1 MIPPTITTPNGIRLV
16 DAAPKDN
23 ASGNAPN
30 AMARLV
36 MTGRIFRLYGP
47 PPKVQLSDDVLR
59 QNEEAT
65 TRKNSFNHQIFLR
78 NFIQKYQHYWIFFLY
93 PMFLLNWLL
102 IRDFKD
108 FYSSKRYIKKII
120 NIPVKEYYTLWFFK
134 FFFIT
139 YTLLI
144 PIFIFDIEVSQAL
157 IGFLIQMICG
167 SLLGMVI
174 LLTPHVNTQNSFPIP
189 NEKEELTSTWLRHQ
203 FITTNDINGDNFF
216 SKYNLSE
223 ENKIVSLIL
232 GGPNRYYDFNEI
244 DLGNIFLSIKDIF
257 LDKGFKLILIRS
269 RRTPENIIDF
279 AKKFFL
285 NSAVII
291 DFVSKEFYLSA
302 LKISKTIIVTCDS
315 TSMISECA
323 ITQKPIFVA
332 KMKAKR
338 RNKRFEYF
346 LNSFKE
352 KGIIR
357 FLGES
362 TDYWKYPALDETN
375 RIATIIKE
383 RLN

>member
-1 MIPPTITTPNGIRLV
+1 MRYFKALLLTEGAHGMVSQVEGLAKALKLDFNHCFVNLKRPWRYFPINLVPISKSVIDGKIPEQIENQILISCGKNSIISSLFLKRNNKNLF
-16 DAAPKDN
+16 N
-23 ASGNAPN
+23 IHIQN
-30 AMARLV
+30 
-36 MTGRIFRLYGP
+36 
-47 PPKVQLSDDVLR
+47 PKV
-59 QNEEAT
+59 
-65 TRKNSFNHQIFLR
+65 
-78 NFIQKYQHYWIFFLY
+78 NFSNFD
-93 PMFLLNWLL
+93 L
-102 IRDFKD
+102 IVAPEHD
-108 FYSSKRYIKKII
+108 KII
-120 NIPVKEYYTLWFFK
+120 GSNVLSTFGALHY
-134 FFFIT
+134 IT
-139 YTLLI
+139 KQ
-144 PIFIFDIEVSQAL
+144 EVES
-157 IGFLIQMICG
+157 
-167 SLLGMVI
+167 S
-174 LLTPHVNTQNSFPIP
+174 N
-189 NEKEELTSTWLRHQ
+189 
-203 FITTNDINGDNFF
+203 NFF

-357 FLGES
+357 FLGEN
-362 TDYWKYPALDETN
+362 TDDWKYPALDETN

>member
-1 MIPPTITTPNGIRLV
+1 MRYFKALLLTEGAHGMVSQVEGLAKALKLDFNHCFVNLKRPWRYFPINLVPISKSVIDGKIPEQIENQILISCG
-16 DAAPKDN
+16 
-23 ASGNAPN
+23 
-30 AMARLV
+30 
-36 MTGRIFRLYGP
+36 
-47 PPKVQLSDDVLR
+47 
-59 QNEEAT
+59 
-65 TRKNSFNHQIFLR
+65 KNSIISSLFLKRNNKNLFNIHIQNPKINFSNFDLIVAPEHDQIIGSNVLNTFGAL
-78 NFIQKYQHYWIFFLY
+78 HYIT
-93 PMFLLNWLL
+93 
-102 IRDFKD
+102 KQEVE
-108 FYSSKRYIKKII
+108 SS
-120 NIPVKEYYTLWFFK
+120 N
-134 FFFIT
+134 
-139 YTLLI
+139 
-144 PIFIFDIEVSQAL
+144 
-157 IGFLIQMICG
+157 
-167 SLLGMVI
+167 
-174 LLTPHVNTQNSFPIP
+174 
-189 NEKEELTSTWLRHQ
+189 
-203 FITTNDINGDNFF
+203 NFF
-216 SKYNLSE
+216 SKYYLSE

>member
-1 MIPPTITTPNGIRLV
+1 MRYFKALLLTEGAHGMVSQVEGLAKALKLDFNHCFVNLKRPWRYFPINLV
-16 DAAPKDN
+16 PISRSVIDGKFPEQIENQILISCGKN
-23 ASGNAPN
+23 SIISSLFLKRNN
-30 AMARLV
+30 KNLFN
-36 MTGRIFRLYGP
+36 IHIQN
-47 PPKVQLSDDVLR
+47 PKVNFSNFDLIVAPEHDQIIGSNVLSTFGAL
-59 QNEEAT
+59 
-65 TRKNSFNHQIFLR
+65 
-78 NFIQKYQHYWIFFLY
+78 HYIT
-93 PMFLLNWLL
+93 
-102 IRDFKD
+102 KQEVE
-108 FYSSKRYIKKII
+108 SS
-120 NIPVKEYYTLWFFK
+120 N
-134 FFFIT
+134 
-139 YTLLI
+139 
-144 PIFIFDIEVSQAL
+144 
-157 IGFLIQMICG
+157 
-167 SLLGMVI
+167 
-174 LLTPHVNTQNSFPIP
+174 
-189 NEKEELTSTWLRHQ
+189 
-203 FITTNDINGDNFF
+203 NFF

-244 DLGNIFLSIKDIF
+244 DLGNIFLSIKDFF

>member
-1 MIPPTITTPNGIRLV
+1 MRYFKALLLTEGAHGMVSQVEGLAKALKLDFNHCFVNLKRPWRYFPINLVPISKFVIDGKIPDQIENQLLISCGKNSIISSLFLKRNNKNLF
-16 DAAPKDN
+16 N
-23 ASGNAPN
+23 IHIQN
-30 AMARLV
+30 
-36 MTGRIFRLYGP
+36 
-47 PPKVQLSDDVLR
+47 PKVNFSNFDLIVAPEHDKITGSNVLSTFGAL
-59 QNEEAT
+59 
-65 TRKNSFNHQIFLR
+65 
-78 NFIQKYQHYWIFFLY
+78 HYIT
-93 PMFLLNWLL
+93 
-102 IRDFKD
+102 KQEVE
-108 FYSSKRYIKKII
+108 SS
-120 NIPVKEYYTLWFFK
+120 N
-134 FFFIT
+134 
-139 YTLLI
+139 
-144 PIFIFDIEVSQAL
+144 
-157 IGFLIQMICG
+157 
-167 SLLGMVI
+167 
-174 LLTPHVNTQNSFPIP
+174 
-189 NEKEELTSTWLRHQ
+189 
-203 FITTNDINGDNFF
+203 NFF

-332 KMKAKR
+332 KMKAKG

>member
-1 MIPPTITTPNGIRLV
+1 MRYFKALLLTEGAHGMVSQVEGLAKALKLDFNHCFVNLKRPWRYFPINVVPISKFVIDGKIPDQIENQLLISCGKNSIISSLFLKRNNKNLF
-16 DAAPKDN
+16 N
-23 ASGNAPN
+23 IHIQN
-30 AMARLV
+30 
-36 MTGRIFRLYGP
+36 
-47 PPKVQLSDDVLR
+47 PKVNFSNFDLIVAPEHDKITGSNVLSTFGAL
-59 QNEEAT
+59 
-65 TRKNSFNHQIFLR
+65 
-78 NFIQKYQHYWIFFLY
+78 HYIT
-93 PMFLLNWLL
+93 
-102 IRDFKD
+102 KQEVE
-108 FYSSKRYIKKII
+108 SS
-120 NIPVKEYYTLWFFK
+120 N
-134 FFFIT
+134 
-139 YTLLI
+139 
-144 PIFIFDIEVSQAL
+144 
-157 IGFLIQMICG
+157 
-167 SLLGMVI
+167 
-174 LLTPHVNTQNSFPIP
+174 
-189 NEKEELTSTWLRHQ
+189 
-203 FITTNDINGDNFF
+203 NFF

-332 KMKAKR
+332 KMKAKG
-338 RNKRFEYF
+338 RNKRSEYF

-362 TDYWKYPALDETN
+362 TDYWKYPVLDETN
-375 RIATIIKE
+375 RIATVIKE

>member
-1 MIPPTITTPNGIRLV
+1 MRYFKALLLTEGAHGMVSQVEGLAKALKLDFNHCFVNLKRPWRYFPINLVPISRSVIDGKIPEQIENQILISCGKNSIISSLFLKRNNKNLF
-16 DAAPKDN
+16 N
-23 ASGNAPN
+23 IHIQN
-30 AMARLV
+30 
-36 MTGRIFRLYGP
+36 
-47 PPKVQLSDDVLR
+47 PKVNFSNFDLIVAPEHDQIIGSNVLSTFGAL
-59 QNEEAT
+59 
-65 TRKNSFNHQIFLR
+65 
-78 NFIQKYQHYWIFFLY
+78 HYIT
-93 PMFLLNWLL
+93 
-102 IRDFKD
+102 KQEVE
-108 FYSSKRYIKKII
+108 SS
-120 NIPVKEYYTLWFFK
+120 N
-134 FFFIT
+134 
-139 YTLLI
+139 
-144 PIFIFDIEVSQAL
+144 
-157 IGFLIQMICG
+157 
-167 SLLGMVI
+167 
-174 LLTPHVNTQNSFPIP
+174 
-189 NEKEELTSTWLRHQ
+189 
-203 FITTNDINGDNFF
+203 NFF

-315 TSMISECA
+315 TSMISECV

-338 RNKRFEYF
+338 RNKKFEYF

-357 FLGES
+357 FLGEN
-362 TDYWKYPALDETN
+362 TDDWKYPALDETN
-375 RIATIIKE
+375 RIAKIIKE

>member
-1 MIPPTITTPNGIRLV
+1 MRYFKALLLTEGAHGMVSQVEGLAKALKLDFNHCFVNLKRPWRYFPINLVPITKSVIDGKIPDQIENQLLISCGKNSIISSLFLKRNNKNLF
-16 DAAPKDN
+16 N
-23 ASGNAPN
+23 IHIQN
-30 AMARLV
+30 
-36 MTGRIFRLYGP
+36 
-47 PPKVQLSDDVLR
+47 PKV
-59 QNEEAT
+59 
-65 TRKNSFNHQIFLR
+65 
-78 NFIQKYQHYWIFFLY
+78 NFSNFD
-93 PMFLLNWLL
+93 L
-102 IRDFKD
+102 IVAPEHD
-108 FYSSKRYIKKII
+108 KII
-120 NIPVKEYYTLWFFK
+120 GSNVLSTFGALHY
-134 FFFIT
+134 IT
-139 YTLLI
+139 KQ
-144 PIFIFDIEVSQAL
+144 EVES
-157 IGFLIQMICG
+157 
-167 SLLGMVI
+167 S
-174 LLTPHVNTQNSFPIP
+174 N
-189 NEKEELTSTWLRHQ
+189 
-203 FITTNDINGDNFF
+203 NFF

-332 KMKAKR
+332 KMRAKR

>member
-1 MIPPTITTPNGIRLV
+1 MRYFRALLLTEGAHGMVSQVEGLAKALKLDFNHCFVNLKRPWRYFPINVVPIIKSVIDGKIPDQIENQLLISCGKNSIISSLFLKRNNKNLF
-16 DAAPKDN
+16 N
-23 ASGNAPN
+23 IHIQN
-30 AMARLV
+30 
-36 MTGRIFRLYGP
+36 
-47 PPKVQLSDDVLR
+47 PKVNFSNFDLIVAPEHDQIIGSNVLS
-59 QNEEAT
+59 
-65 TRKNSFNHQIFLR
+65 IFGAL
-78 NFIQKYQHYWIFFLY
+78 HYIT
-93 PMFLLNWLL
+93 
-102 IRDFKD
+102 KQEVE
-108 FYSSKRYIKKII
+108 SS
-120 NIPVKEYYTLWFFK
+120 N
-134 FFFIT
+134 
-139 YTLLI
+139 
-144 PIFIFDIEVSQAL
+144 
-157 IGFLIQMICG
+157 
-167 SLLGMVI
+167 
-174 LLTPHVNTQNSFPIP
+174 
-189 NEKEELTSTWLRHQ
+189 
-203 FITTNDINGDNFF
+203 NFF

-232 GGPNRYYDFNEI
+232 GGPNRYYDFNEV

-302 LKISKTIIVTCDS
+302 LKISKIIIVTCDS

-338 RNKRFEYF
+338 RNKRFEFF

-362 TDYWKYPALDETN
+362 TDYWKYPVLDETN
-375 RIATIIKE
+375 RIATVIKE

>member
-1 MIPPTITTPNGIRLV
+1 MRYFKALLLTEGAHGMVSQVEGLAKALKLDFNHCFVNLKRPWRYFPINLVPISKSVIDGKIPDQIENQILISCGKNSII
-16 DAAPKDN
+16 
-23 ASGNAPN
+23 SS
-30 AMARLV
+30 
-36 MTGRIFRLYGP
+36 IFLKRNSKNLFNIHIQN
-47 PPKVQLSDDVLR
+47 PKVNFSNFDLIVAPEHDQIIGGNVLCTFGALHYITKKDV
-59 QNEEAT
+59 E
-65 TRKNSFNHQIFLR
+65 
-78 NFIQKYQHYWIFFLY
+78 
-93 PMFLLNWLL
+93 
-102 IRDFKD
+102 
-108 FYSSKRYIKKII
+108 SS
-120 NIPVKEYYTLWFFK
+120 N
-134 FFFIT
+134 
-139 YTLLI
+139 
-144 PIFIFDIEVSQAL
+144 
-157 IGFLIQMICG
+157 
-167 SLLGMVI
+167 
-174 LLTPHVNTQNSFPIP
+174 
-189 NEKEELTSTWLRHQ
+189 
-203 FITTNDINGDNFF
+203 NFF

-302 LKISKTIIVTCDS
+302 LKISKIIIVTCDS

-357 FLGES
+357 FLGEN
-362 TDYWKYPALDETN
+362 TDYWKYPVIDETN
-375 RIATIIKE
+375 RIVTIIKE

>member
-1 MIPPTITTPNGIRLV
+1 MRYFKALLLTEGAHGMVSQVEGLAKALKLDFNHCFVNLKRPWRYFPINLVPISKSVIDGKIPEQIENQILISCGKNSIISSLFLKRNNKNLF
-16 DAAPKDN
+16 N
-23 ASGNAPN
+23 IHIQN
-30 AMARLV
+30 
-36 MTGRIFRLYGP
+36 
-47 PPKVQLSDDVLR
+47 PKVNFANFDLIVAPEHDQIIGSNVL
-59 QNEEAT
+59 NTFGA
-65 TRKNSFNHQIFLR
+65 L
-78 NFIQKYQHYWIFFLY
+78 HYIT
-93 PMFLLNWLL
+93 
-102 IRDFKD
+102 KQEVE
-108 FYSSKRYIKKII
+108 SS
-120 NIPVKEYYTLWFFK
+120 N
-134 FFFIT
+134 
-139 YTLLI
+139 
-144 PIFIFDIEVSQAL
+144 
-157 IGFLIQMICG
+157 
-167 SLLGMVI
+167 
-174 LLTPHVNTQNSFPIP
+174 
-189 NEKEELTSTWLRHQ
+189 
-203 FITTNDINGDNFF
+203 NFF

>member
-1 MIPPTITTPNGIRLV
+1 MRYFKALLLTEGAHGMVSQVEGLAKALKLDFNHCFVNLKRPWRYFPINLVPISKSVIDGKIPEQIENQILISCGKNSIISSLFLKRNNKNLF
-16 DAAPKDN
+16 N
-23 ASGNAPN
+23 IHIQN
-30 AMARLV
+30 
-36 MTGRIFRLYGP
+36 
-47 PPKVQLSDDVLR
+47 PKVNFSNFDLIVAPEHDQIIGRNVL
-59 QNEEAT
+59 NTFGA
-65 TRKNSFNHQIFLR
+65 I
-78 NFIQKYQHYWIFFLY
+78 HYIT
-93 PMFLLNWLL
+93 
-102 IRDFKD
+102 KQEVE
-108 FYSSKRYIKKII
+108 SS
-120 NIPVKEYYTLWFFK
+120 N
-134 FFFIT
+134 
-139 YTLLI
+139 
-144 PIFIFDIEVSQAL
+144 
-157 IGFLIQMICG
+157 
-167 SLLGMVI
+167 
-174 LLTPHVNTQNSFPIP
+174 
-189 NEKEELTSTWLRHQ
+189 
-203 FITTNDINGDNFF
+203 NFF